1 MNNDY
6 EEQLTNAIFRK
17 NEAGDYFQK
26 MFLEAQ
32 SKTADIIKTGN
43 TYPVGT
49 LLDSRATSKEYRKA
63 AVALLELAEA
73 ARDMDEAVVAYNNL
87 YARIEASK
95 TA

>member
-6 EEQLTNAIFRK
+6 EEQLANATLRRD
-17 NEAGDYFQK
+17 EAGDYFAK
-26 MFLEAQ
+26 VFDEAQ

-49 LLDSRATSKEYRKA
+49 LLDSRATSKEYRKS

-73 ARDMDEAVVAYNNL
+73 ARDMDEAIVAYNAL
-87 YARIEASK
+87 VARIEASK

>member
-6 EEQLTNAIFRK
+6 EEQLANAILRRD
-17 NEAGDYFQK
+17 EAGEHFAK
-26 MFLEAQ
+26 MFEEAQ

-49 LLDSRATSKEYRKA
+49 LLDSRATAKEYRNA
-63 AVALLELAEA
+63 AIALLELSEA
-73 ARDMDEAVVAYNNL
+73 ARDMDEAVIAYNNL
-87 YARIEASK
+87 VAHIEASK

>member
-6 EEQLTNAIFRK
+6 DEQLANALLRRD
-17 NEAGDYFQK
+17 EAGEYFQK

-32 SKTADIIKTGN
+32 SKTADVIKTGN

-49 LLDSRATSKEYRKA
+49 LLDSRASSKEYRKA
-63 AVALLELAEA
+63 AVALLELSEA

-87 YARIEASK
+87 VNLIESK
-95 TA
+95 KV